1 MSVRV
6 QSSRQSGL
14 SASIV
19 LTLVA
24 AALISGV
31 SSPARAADDGKPYYF
46 TIYLQQAWPK
56 QTATNA
62 QIQQINQMF
71 GTNFDDWSDIA
82 NLSLGAQLFK
92 RVSPHWKVGLQLDY
106 SQGGIKGH
114 ATVPTEAGDA
124 RLAFEQ
130 HYSTYADLYLV
141 AHYRPCTSCTR
152 VIPFIYGGGGYGY
165 EKDRTT
171 LTLKNEFIDQ
181 GLLVNNSGWFPTF
194 SVGAGIDVPLSS
206 KNSWYLE
213 LGAAYVWARMI
224 NTVPASGGLAPAP
237 TVTADTDFTG
247 PNIWIG
253 IGRRF

>member
-1 MSVRV
+1 MVW
-6 QSSRQSGL
+6 
-14 SASIV
+14 I
-19 LTLVA
+19 LVA
-24 AALISGV
+24 AALLAMV
-31 SSPARAADDGKPYYF
+31 ASPARAADDGNPYYF

-130 HYSTYADLYLV
+130 RYSTYVDLYVV
-141 AHYRPCTSCTR
+141 AHYLPCPSCTR

-171 LTLKNEFIDQ
+171 LTLKNDYIDQ

-194 SVGAGIDVPLSS
+194 SAGVGIDVPLSS

-213 LGAAYVWARMI
+213 LGAAYVWARMT
-224 NTVPASGGLAPAP
+224 NTVPATGALAPAP

-253 IGRRF
+253 FGRRF